1 MPLTPK
7 KRLGPRTVTDRTNG
21 LAARVRC
28 FAVRAAQSYRQGGG
42 HKQRYRLVDF
52 KRPGDAT
59 AEVVRLEY
67 DPNRSAWIALVKNVE
82 SGEVRAR
89 AARDRGDG
97 GGHGLPNNLDWWLFP
112 CAPVL
117 QLSYILAPKGIDAG
131 DKVQS
136 GDNVDIKASRR
147 LPGTRLA
154 RLCRIV
160 LMHSSR
166 LTPFPRLIA
175 ARKRA
180 AAEEHPGRHAG
191 AQH

>member
-1 MPLTPK
+1 VPLTPK

-67 DPNRSAWIALVKNVE
+67 DPNRSAWIALVKNME

-97 GGHGLPNNLDWWLFP
+97 GGSWIAKQLGLV
-112 CAPVL
+112 AV
-117 QLSYILAPKGIDAG
+117 SVRAGLAAVVHSRAQGHRRGRQGAERRQRRHQGKSP
-131 DKVQS
+131 
-136 GDNVDIKASRR
+136 ASRD
-147 LPGTRLA
+147 
-154 RLCRIV
+154 
-160 LMHSSR
+160 
-166 LTPFPRLIA
+166 
-175 ARKRA
+175 
-180 AAEEHPGRHAG
+180 
-191 AQH
+191 